1 MLIKTKVIA
10 LVKSSGF
17 TQYINIIYYYYNIF
31 FIKSFKYMYN
41 AFIFVAI
48 FDAFKTSKLE
58 RWFRSK
64 PS

>member
-10 LVKSSGF
+10 LVKSLGF
-17 TQYINIIYYYYNIF
+17 SQYIF
-31 FIKSFKYMYN
+31 FIKSFKYIYN